1 MCSSDLDCEKI
12 LEQIEELFQ
21 LAHGESGNNI
31 TLRQD
36 DMEIVFL
43 ALTPEGEGEN
53 AQYARGQLQGV
64 AGYVYQ
70 SETPLLEIKRNLFYH
85 LRQCKSLVHIIY
97 SFDSAGPRETK
108 EKEGQIMSPVLA
120 VTEKLLG
127 VVTFGDGMTL
137 QNGKGQVIL
146 DKAGKSEL
154 DFYMPAERPVPEDWA
169 KDADRKS
176 VV

>member
-1 MCSSDLDCEKI
+1 MGMFDKLKKNRVPERVQGAAMLFCPLPDCEKI

-21 LAHGESGNNI
+21 LAHGEGGNNI

-70 SETPLLEIKRNLFYH
+70 SETPLLEIKRNLF
-85 LRQCKSLVHIIY
+85 
-97 SFDSAGPRETK
+97 
-108 EKEGQIMSPVLA
+108 
-120 VTEKLLG
+120 
-127 VVTFGDGMTL
+127 
-137 QNGKGQVIL
+137 
-146 DKAGKSEL
+146 
-154 DFYMPAERPVPEDWA
+154 
-169 KDADRKS
+169 
-176 VV
+176 